1 MVYAHLGVLVI
12 CGVCMSFNMQ
22 RRTAA
27 GVHSGQLL
35 YMAWLT
41 FSNKKL
47 KYSEWTRVSLV
58 NILLIHICSFNNNS
72 NSKTQK
78 IRVSE
83 TRAHAFWYLLKA
95 NAHR

>member
-1 MVYAHLGVLVI
+1 MCLPCRYPPFEPKMVYAHLGVLVI

-27 GVHSGQLL
+27 VVHSGQLL

-47 KYSEWTRVSLV
+47 KYSEWTRVSLESD
-58 NILLIHICSFNNNS
+58 LLTHSLFV
-72 NSKTQK
+72 Q
-78 IRVSE
+78 
-83 TRAHAFWYLLKA
+83 
-95 NAHR
+95 